1 APPWPE
7 AWQWR
12 RETRRKA
19 GELGD
24 CASVPASARELLGR
38 DGSSESVWLLN
49 RPIPGLKWLGWR
61 GFDILFQLRFRKEM
75 KALPWSQICARS
87 LRRAEPPFA
96 RLSFSH
102 YPRCRASWKP
112 IGQNRLKE

>member
-1 APPWPE
+1 
-7 AWQWR
+7 R
-12 RETRRKA
+12 TRDA
-19 GELGD
+19 TAFSSPYEGFELEIKGF
-24 CASVPASARELLGR
+24 
-38 DGSSESVWLLN
+38 SSCDSLAVQCFQQVGFWLVN

-96 RLSFSH
+96 RSSFSH
-102 YPRCRASWKP
+102 FPRYRASWKP